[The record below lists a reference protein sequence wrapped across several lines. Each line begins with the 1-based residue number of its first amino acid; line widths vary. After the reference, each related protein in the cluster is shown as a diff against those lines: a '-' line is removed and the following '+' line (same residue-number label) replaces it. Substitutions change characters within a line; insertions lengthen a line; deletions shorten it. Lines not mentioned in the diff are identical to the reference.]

1 MVIYVRVQGRR
12 KFQPQMQRNKCPW
25 GEYTKYFE
33 DWNLSLS
40 ERSVDPAPGTKKSD
54 IKCRFEKISFFRYW
68 FPLIIYCIL
77 IFWQS
82 SFPSIESI
90 PELLYSDKLLHF
102 FAYAVL
108 GALFLRAYRTL
119 RIRDNLKLL
128 ILLSILSY
136 SLYGISDELH
146 QYFVPSRSAEWMD
159 IFADV
164 LGSVFGVFIYQY
176 FTTKF
181 TDNRFKSLFIWIDF
195 KLLLL
200 LVGIMLSVSSG
211 LNECRFCTTF
221 P

>member
-1 MVIYVRVQGRR
+1 
-12 KFQPQMQRNKCPW
+12 
-25 GEYTKYFE
+25 
-33 DWNLSLS
+33 
-40 ERSVDPAPGTKKSD
+40 
-54 IKCRFEKISFFRYW
+54 
-68 FPLIIYCIL
+68 L

-102 FAYAVL
+102 FGYAVL

-128 ILLSILSY
+128 ILLSILSS

-181 TDNRFKSLFIWIDF
+181 TDNRFKSLFI
-195 KLLLL
+195 
-200 LVGIMLSVSSG
+200 
-211 LNECRFCTTF
+211 
-221 P
+221 